1 MLPLPAHGVGFLKI
15 AVFGRGIGGLNLF
28 LPSAKDKACAEI

>member
-1 MLPLPAHGVGFLKI
+1 MLPLPAHRVGFLKI

-28 LPSAKDKACAEI
+28 PPAANDEAYAEI

>member
-1 MLPLPAHGVGFLKI
+1 MLTLPAHGVGFLKI

-28 LPSAKDKACAEI
+28 PPSAKDEAYAEI

>member
-1 MLPLPAHGVGFLKI
+1 MLPLPAHGVGFFKI

-28 LPSAKDKACAEI
+28 LPATKDEAYAEI